1 MADKSTGILEQL
13 EQSFNLLGES
23 QLLQSQAMLSLFSPP
38 AGPTYSLDLNRFSSQ
53 SYTYPLNIG
62 QGTADAYQYP
72 HAIKF
77 YVNIPTPDS
86 ESDQNPISA
95 VQQSAISSGSII
107 ENPSSVTSSSTT
119 ASFQAPLT
127 PSTGTMA
134 AKYATGRKRVA
145 ATVTMYMPDTV
156 SMSYDASYDD
166 TSLMD
171 KTLYKLGQQVS
182 STADYF
188 SGIFTDDR
196 SIGFVKTI
204 LTGATNNDYYPTEAK
219 LQSKG
224 VAVNPNIQLLFRAI
238 SLRQF
243 QFEFMFSPKS
253 QKEAQQVQ
261 SIIQL
266 FKFHS
271 APEII
276 GSFTTQLGRAT
287 TSGASAGLA
296 FIVPS
301 SFNIQ
306 FLYLSPSTKQW
317 YENNNIHKIA
327 ECVLESVAVDYA
339 PNGWSTFTD
348 GVPTQTRL
356 TLQFK
361 ETSIITKS
369 EVNAGY

>member
-1 MADKSTGILEQL
+1 MADNQNQSIWQAINKGMAVYGEAQMAGSEALIST
-13 EQSFNLLGES
+13 
-23 QLLQSQAMLSLFSPP
+23 FSPSS
-38 AGPTYSLDLNRFSSQ
+38 PTVALELNRFLSQ

-62 QGTADAYQYP
+62 QGTADAYEYP
-72 HAIKF
+72 HAVKF
-77 YVNIPTPDS
+77 YVNIPSPDDGKQS
-86 ESDQNPISA
+86 NISTVLNSA
-95 VQQSAISSGSII
+95 VSLGSII
-107 ENPSSVTSSSTT
+107 ESPSSVTSSSTT

-171 KTLYKLGQQVS
+171 KSLYKLGQQAGS
-182 STADYF
+182 IADRF
-188 SGIFTDDR
+188 SGIFGSNDR
-196 SIGFVKTI
+196 SIGFVNTI
-204 LTGATNNDYYPTEAK
+204 LTAATNNDYYPTEAK

-253 QKEAQQVQ
+253 QEEAQQVQ

-276 GSFTTQLGRAT
+276 GSFTTQLGSAT

-369 EVNAGY
+369 EVSAGY